1 MSRPRVRF
9 RHPEL
14 HRQHHERTLGEH
26 AADSLASVVGSW
38 RFILIQAGL
47 IFGVWIP
54 FNAGLAVYQLVHLQ
68 HFDPYPF
75 ILLNLGLS
83 LQAAV
88 TGPVL
93 QLSSNRQS
101 LKDRALWN
109 HTAIMAD
116 ENDRRTFA
124 MLEALRHLV
133 EVSSGNTVLLE
144 EELEA
149 LRKEAPP
156 PVD

>member
-1 MSRPRVRF
+1 VSRPRVRF

-83 LQAAV
+83 LQAAF

-101 LKDRALWN
+101 LKDRALWE
-109 HTAIMAD
+109 HTALEAD
-116 ENDRRTFA
+116 RNDRMMLVA
-124 MLEALRHLV
+124 LEALRHLLQKT
-133 EVSSGNTVLLE
+133 EGNTQRLE
-144 EELEA
+144 EQIRQLTA
-149 LRKEAPP
+149 KESTST
-156 PVD
+156 